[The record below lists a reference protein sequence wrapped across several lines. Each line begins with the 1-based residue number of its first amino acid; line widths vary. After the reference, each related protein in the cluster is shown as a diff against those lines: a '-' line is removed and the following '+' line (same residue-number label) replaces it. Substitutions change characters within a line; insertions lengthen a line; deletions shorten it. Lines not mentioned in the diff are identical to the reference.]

1 MADYQKL
8 TWQEHGNFDIECELD
23 IAVHK
28 NNSKTIMLIVPGVD
42 GSLDGYNNKYVKIAE
57 NAVSISGVAVVR
69 MSNPFIGSKYWQS
82 NVREALQFIQ
92 DNSVD
97 ICGHKDFEL
106 KIVGH
111 SIGAYVAGQI
121 AWEYPFVSGLLLIN
135 PATGI
140 SLEPL
145 LSGLAEFTGNVHIII
160 GSEDPAHRHLDTLY
174 TTSTKGD
181 VKFKVIQGADH
192 HFSGSHL
199 ETFVNLPAEHLF

>member
-8 TWQEHGNFDIECELD
+8 TWQEHGLFDIDCELE

-28 NNSKTIMLIVPGVD
+28 NSSKTILLIVPGVD
-42 GSLDGYNNKYVKIAE
+42 GSIDGYENKYLKIAE
-57 NAVSISGVAVVR
+57 NAVKNNDVAVVR
-69 MSNPFIGSKYWQS
+69 MDNPFIVSQYWQS
-82 NVREALQFIQ
+82 NVRIALQFIE
-92 DNSVD
+92 DNAVY

-121 AWEYPFVSGLLLIN
+121 AWEYPFITGILLIN

-145 LSGLAEFTGNVHIII
+145 LNGLAEFGGDAHIVL
-160 GSEDPAHRHLDTLY
+160 GSEDPAHRHLDTFY
-174 TTSTKGD
+174 DAPTKGNL
-181 VKFKVIQGADH
+181 KFKVIQGVLSI
-192 HFSGSHL
+192 FS
-199 ETFVNLPAEHLF
+199 V